1 VCIRLRDYVGILPKP
16 QRADP
21 EASTVS
27 EVKLGINLWSQASDW
42 PSFLAAGTR
51 AEELGYDSLWTW
63 DHIYAIFGD
72 PHQPIF
78 EGYAA
83 LAALAQAT
91 SRIQLG
97 LFVGANTFRNP
108 GLAVK
113 SLTTIDHVSGGRAVM
128 GIGGAWFEGEH
139 TAFGIDFGSGFGQR
153 LDWLE
158 ESVAAIRTLLDGGVV
173 TSAPG
178 GRYAFDELR
187 ISPPPVQAHV
197 PIMIGGGGEKKTLR
211 IVAQYADIWN
221 VFGSPET
228 VARKDGILREHCAAV
243 GRDPEAIERT
253 LGFKPTI
260 RRTAAEAERAWLDVL
275 EKNRTPTSRMEGDV
289 SVWTGTPEQIAE
301 TMLAYRKVGFHTF
314 VAELA
319 APYDTET
326 LETLIN
332 VVKPMVEEASVTA

>member
-1 VCIRLRDYVGILPKP
+1 M
-16 QRADP
+16 
-21 EASTVS
+21 S
-27 EVKLGINLWSQASDW
+27 EVKLGINLWSQASEW
-42 PSFLAAGTR
+42 PAFLAAGRR

-72 PHQPIF
+72 PYQPIF

-91 SRIQLG
+91 SRIRLG

-113 SLTTIDHVSGGRAVM
+113 SLTTIDHISGGRAAL
-128 GIGGAWFEGEH
+128 GIGGAWFELEH

-153 LDWLE
+153 LDWLD
-158 ESVAAIRTLLDGGVV
+158 ESVGAIRALLDGDTV
-173 TSAPG
+173 TSEPG

-187 ISPPPVQAHV
+187 ISPPPVQAHL

-221 VFGSPET
+221 VFGTPET
-228 VARKDGILREHCAAV
+228 VARKDAILREHCAAV
-243 GRDPEAIERT
+243 GRDSGQIERT

-260 RRTAAEAERAWLDVL
+260 RSTQAEAERVFLDL
-275 EKNRTPTSRMEGDV
+275 LAANRTPTSRMEGDI

-301 TMLAYRKVGFHTF
+301 TMLSYRKVGFDTF
-314 VAELA
+314 IAELA
-319 APYDTET
+319 APYDAET
-326 LETLIN
+326 METLIN
-332 VVKPMVEEASVTA
+332 VVKPMVESAPIPA